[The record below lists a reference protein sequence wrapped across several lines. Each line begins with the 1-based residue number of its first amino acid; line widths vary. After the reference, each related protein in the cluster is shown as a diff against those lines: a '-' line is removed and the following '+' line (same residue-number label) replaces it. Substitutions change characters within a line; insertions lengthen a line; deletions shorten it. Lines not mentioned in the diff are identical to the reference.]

1 MSLIIPKSQMTEEDI
16 KLQFITPALQAKWP
30 LNLITM
36 ETKITDGRINLQ
48 GNKVS
53 REKAKKAD
61 YILYI
66 NAGNPIAVVEAKDN
80 NHSVSFGLQQAVTYA
95 KMLDVKFAY
104 SSNGDGFEEL
114 DLITGEE
121 RTIGMDEFPTPD
133 ELFERYKS
141 EMAITP
147 AEELAIKQPYYS
159 SATLYPP
166 RYYQRVAVNRT
177 VDAIAKGQDR
187 LLLVMATGTG
197 KTYTAFQIVYRLLQS
212 DMKQKILYL
221 ADRNNLVDQTISG
234 DFSPLEKV
242 IHKINFN
249 KDDKTTITSHQ
260 VYFSLYQQLAGNKN
274 EEDDENADEV
284 VARYSKLFSPDF
296 FDLIIVDE
304 CHRGSAKENSRWRA
318 ILEYFNSATQIG
330 MTATPKETDTKQFP
344 YMLCITNM
352 LLHDLDVPKIYHDNS
367 LTRDLL
373 DYTDDDKF
381 DVILMNPPYG
391 GSEKTE
397 VKNHFPADL
406 ASSETADLFMA
417 VIMYRLKKNGRA
429 AVILPDGF
437 LFGTDNAK
445 VNLKK
450 KLLNEFNLHTVIRM
464 PGSVFSPYTS
474 ITTNI
479 LFFDNTHPTEETWFY
494 RLDMPEGYKHFSKT
508 KPMKVEHFAPVAE
521 WWNDRKELT
530 VDGFDKAKK
539 FTAAELAE
547 ELGYNFDQCGYPH
560 EEEEILDPL
569 DLIQRYE
576 EQRASLNAEID
587 RVLAEITAKLGGNK
601 DEQ

>member
-304 CHRGSAKENSRWRA
+304 CHRGSAKEDSNWRKV
-318 ILEYFNSATQIG
+318 LEYFSTATQIG
-330 MTATPKETDTKQFP
+330 MTATPKE
-344 YMLCITNM
+344 
-352 LLHDLDVPKIYHDNS
+352 
-367 LTRDLL
+367 
-373 DYTDDDKF
+373 
-381 DVILMNPPYG
+381 
-391 GSEKTE
+391 
-397 VKNHFPADL
+397 
-406 ASSETADLFMA
+406 SETVSNIDYFGDP
-417 VIMYRLKKNGRA
+417 VYTYSLKQG
-429 AVILPDGF
+429 I
-437 LFGTDNAK
+437 
-445 VNLKK
+445 
-450 KLLNEFNLHTVIRM
+450 E
-464 PGSVFSPYTS
+464 
-474 ITTNI
+474 
-479 LFFDNTHPTEETWFY
+479 
-494 RLDMPEGYKHFSKT
+494 
-508 KPMKVEHFAPVAE
+508 
-521 WWNDRKELT
+521 
-530 VDGFDKAKK
+530 DGFDLTVGGTPTIIARVLTDHLYAVFTQRTVVPFEEQSHVKK
-539 FTAAELAE
+539 QFGLGRVLDAESGIQFVLRCECYSSTHIEHTVDISAVVLVE
-547 ELGYNFDQCGYPH
+547 QRIGLCVVSCRVILELCA
-560 EEEEILDPL
+560 LTL
-569 DLIQRYE
+569 DLR
-576 EQRASLNAEID
+576 RCHDVVAFMVAEC
-587 RVLAEITAKLGGNK
+587 VLVSVVVTHAETGVVLEVWVVDLRFFRPFNETAKPVVPQRPRYRCEYTEIWDDHAGRTNVSR
-601 DEQ
+601 QM